1 MRSPPRDAAAGLRAR
16 WFPALACDPDDALFT
31 LAPDA
36 LGFGVLLR
44 PLSGGGDAVREKLN
58 ALLNLGFPAGTL
70 LQAILYASP
79 DIERSLYRYARQRD
93 AAPHPLL
100 VAMTAERLDFLRAG
114 TGRAI
119 DRISGTCIRNVQ
131 VVLAVRVPVGS
142 DAPSAGR
149 RHAVAELRLQFIQ
162 TLRAIGLAYEPLAAA
177 TYLRFMQT
185 LLNPRPEATWRDSP
199 LTGYDDSVLLSEQIL
214 DADSGIEIDA
224 RGLWLGNRTQR
235 VALMSVKRLPETSY
249 FGVAA
254 RFLGD
259 FMSGARGIRG
269 NALIAV
275 NVHYPDHERLRG
287 RLELDQQWAT
297 RQAEG
302 RIAKFVPA
310 YGWRR
315 ESLDLINA
323 AIAEGDRVVQCYLS
337 LALFAS
343 GTDAATAAA
352 SNARTYLRE
361 CGLQMMHEELSCG
374 LLFPQM
380 LPFGADPAAIPSLM
394 KYKTVA
400 TRHALPLLPLMGS
413 WVGAETPA
421 LALIA
426 RDGQLMQ
433 VNPFESTTNFNACI
447 AAQSG
452 AGKSF
457 FTNELITSFLAAG
470 ARAWVIDVGGSY
482 RHTCELVGGY
492 HLEFRPEREIC
503 LNPFSLVE
511 RFDDEADMLAGI
523 VAVMAAPKDGLD
535 DYQTAGLKRC
545 LKATFEALGPEMS
558 IDDLAAALSAEPD
571 RRLTDIGAQLFPF
584 RRAGEYGRYFCGRNT
599 FEAESPFIVCE
610 LEELKGRP
618 HLQRVVLLQLI
629 YQINQRMFL
638 GRREQRKLLVI
649 DEAWDLLASDQ
660 TRDFITAS
668 YRRCRKVNGATITV
682 TQSVSDYYANA
693 GAQAIV
699 ENSANFY
706 LLSQRAESIA
716 AAEREG
722 RLPIGAAGIALLKTL
737 TTVPGE
743 YSEILVRDSNSNLG
757 VGRLVV
763 PPFAQ
768 LLYSTR
774 AEEVAEI
781 RRLRDG
787 GLSVEQALRQLL
799 ERRRVTQRQGGAV
812 P

>member
-1 MRSPPRDAAAGLRAR
+1 MSLAAAEQRAR
-16 WFPALACDPDDALFT
+16 WFPALAYDPEDALFT
-31 LAPDA
+31 IHPDA
-36 LGFGVLLR
+36 LGFAVLLH

-58 ALLNLGFPAGTL
+58 ALLNLAYPAGTL
-70 LQAILYASP
+70 LQVVLYASP
-79 DIERSLYRYARQRD
+79 DIERALYLYAEQR
-93 AAPHPLL
+93 AGSNHPLL
-100 VAMTAERLDFLRAG
+100 ATMTAERLAFLREG
-114 TGRAI
+114 TRRAI
-119 DRISGTCIRNVQ
+119 DRVSGSRIRNIQ
-131 VVLAVRVPVGS
+131 IVLSVRVPVGS
-142 DAPSAGR
+142 DAPGADQR
-149 RHAVAELRLQFIQ
+149 RAVAELRLAFAQ
-162 TLRAIGLAYEPLAAA
+162 TLRAVGLAFEPLGAA

-185 LLNPRPEATWRDSP
+185 LLNPRPDAAWRDSSV
-199 LTGYDDSVLLSEQIL
+199 TGYDDSVLLSEQVL

-235 VALMSVKRLPETSY
+235 VALMSVKRLPDTSY
-249 FGVAA
+249 FGVAT

-259 FMSGARGIRG
+259 FMTGARGIRE
-269 NALIAV
+269 NCLVTV
-275 NVHYPDHERLRG
+275 NLHFPDHERLRG

-315 ESLDLINA
+315 ESLALINA

-337 LALFAS
+337 LALFAPS
-343 GTDAATAAA
+343 SDAAMAAA
-352 SNARTYLRE
+352 TNARTYLRE

-380 LPFGADPAAIPSLM
+380 LPFGADPTAIPNLM
-394 KYKTVA
+394 KYKTLA

-413 WVGAETPA
+413 WVGARTPA

-457 FTNELITSFLAAG
+457 FTNELVTSFLAAG

-482 RHTCELVGGY
+482 RQTCELLGGY
-492 HLEFRPEREIC
+492 YLEFRPEREIC
-503 LNPFSLVE
+503 LNPFSLIE
-511 RFDDEADMLAGI
+511 CYDDEADLLAGI
-523 VAVMAAPKDGLD
+523 VAVMAAPKEGLD

-545 LKATFEALGPEMS
+545 LKTTFAALGPAMT
-558 IDDLAAALSAEPD
+558 IDDLATTLLADPD
-571 RRLTDIGAQLFPF
+571 RRLVDIGEQLFPF
-584 RRAGEYGRYFCGRNT
+584 RRAGEYGRYFRGRNN
-599 FEAESPFIVCE
+599 FDAESPFIVCE

-660 TRDFITAS
+660 TRDFITTS

-722 RLPIGAAGIALLKTL
+722 RLPIGAGGIALLKTL

-743 YSEILVRDSNSNLG
+743 YSEILVRDSNGSLG

-781 RRLRDG
+781 QRLRRQ
-787 GLSVEQALRQLL
+787 GLTVEAALNALL
-799 ERRRVTQRQGGAV
+799 ERRRVARHPDAA
-812 P
+812 